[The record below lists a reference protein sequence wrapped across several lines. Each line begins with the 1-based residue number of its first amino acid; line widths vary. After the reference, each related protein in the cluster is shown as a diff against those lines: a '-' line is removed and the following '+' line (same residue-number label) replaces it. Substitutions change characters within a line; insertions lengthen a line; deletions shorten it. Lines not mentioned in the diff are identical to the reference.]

1 MKTKSHRRVITSGST
16 PFCLFSCVYDVDM
29 MFIDVTGYNVDDYN
43 VDGCY
48 REQMLVLS
56 FRCLK

>member
-1 MKTKSHRRVITSGST
+1 MRTKSHRRVITSGST

-43 VDGCY
+43 VDGTF
-48 REQMLVLS
+48 QKV
-56 FRCLK
+56 